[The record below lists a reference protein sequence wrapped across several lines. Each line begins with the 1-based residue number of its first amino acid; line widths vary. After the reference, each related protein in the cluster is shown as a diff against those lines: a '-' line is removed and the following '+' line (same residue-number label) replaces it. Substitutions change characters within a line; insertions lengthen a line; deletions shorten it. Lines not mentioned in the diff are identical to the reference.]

1 MFGRKKKLQNDRDRE
16 LEEVLRGCKEWMQRE
31 KEEAQGRRKDE
42 EKRFQALER
51 QLEERDAVL
60 REMKEKWN
68 AWEKAFGRQSDSLE
82 NLLDELDELGE
93 NSRQESILAQE
104 LKEERKREKA
114 LLDLACFC
122 REQMDLTSRYLKKE
136 PGWADQCRM
145 MEQEA
150 ERYLRAANLQETG
163 RKGETV
169 DYDIHEVLKAV
180 ATPEKELAGTVAEVY
195 RRGRIWQGQVIS
207 RAQVAAYRFEG
218 GTEE

>member
-31 KEEAQGRRKDE
+31 KAEAQGRREDE

-60 REMKEKWN
+60 REMKEKLN

-114 LLDLACFC
+114 LLDLACF
-122 REQMDLTSRYLKKE
+122 
-136 PGWADQCRM
+136 
-145 MEQEA
+145 
-150 ERYLRAANLQETG
+150 
-163 RKGETV
+163 
-169 DYDIHEVLKAV
+169 
-180 ATPEKELAGTVAEVY
+180 
-195 RRGRIWQGQVIS
+195 
-207 RAQVAAYRFEG
+207 
-218 GTEE
+218 

>member
-16 LEEVLRGCKEWMQRE
+16 LEEVLRSCKEWMQRE
-31 KEEAQGRRKDE
+31 KAEAQGRRKDE

-104 LKEERKREKA
+104 LKEERKREK
-114 LLDLACFC
+114 D
-122 REQMDLTSRYLKKE
+122 
-136 PGWADQCRM
+136 G
-145 MEQEA
+145 
-150 ERYLRAANLQETG
+150 
-163 RKGETV
+163 
-169 DYDIHEVLKAV
+169 
-180 ATPEKELAGTVAEVY
+180 
-195 RRGRIWQGQVIS
+195 
-207 RAQVAAYRFEG
+207 
-218 GTEE
+218 

>member
-1 MFGRKKKLQNDRDRE
+1 MDERKSCRMTGTGNWKKFFAAVKSGCRERRKKHRE
-16 LEEVLRGCKEWMQRE
+16 G
-31 KEEAQGRRKDE
+31 G
-42 EKRFQALER
+42 R

-60 REMKEKWN
+60 REMKEKLN

-163 RKGETV
+163 RKGDTV

-180 ATPEKELAGTVAEVY
+180 A
-195 RRGRIWQGQVIS
+195 QGQVIS